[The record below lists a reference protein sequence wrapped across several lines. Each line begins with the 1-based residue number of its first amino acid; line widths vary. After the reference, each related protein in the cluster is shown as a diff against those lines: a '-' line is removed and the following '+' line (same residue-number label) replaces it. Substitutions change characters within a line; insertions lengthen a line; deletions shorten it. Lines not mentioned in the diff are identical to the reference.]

1 MAVSRKIVLPGSFT
15 DEDLPVLRNDPIL
28 ADGSLVLVEPGHPLA
43 PITTVP
49 AAGATLN
56 LENIAR
62 EEGAVLLGAT
72 AAEMRSVLTRAATL
86 TGSAG
91 TLELSGKGGL
101 HAIISQAASSANNGA
116 TIDLPTKLKDY
127 LVAHPNND
135 YFLSL
140 WGRVTRALAGGL
152 SGASGAL
159 ERKAQI
165 LNTTN
170 VGVNYL
176 AAMIDSTSV
185 SGTYPD
191 TNGATGS
198 LQLLGRRGIGGN
210 LTAGTAFLRN
220 IGVNDWTGTSGNP
233 GDPPVVGNIE
243 ARAANMGPVGSFTGS
258 RQANAH
264 TSWVFYRFYIEDL
277 TVSGRTYAA
286 VDALDQAEYVKQV
299 STSGG
304 RYNGDTYTA
313 PSTIA

>member
-1 MAVSRKIVLPGSFT
+1 MAVSRKIVLPLTFT
-15 DEDLPVLRNDPIL
+15 DGALPVLRNDPIL
-28 ADGSLVLVEPGHPLA
+28 TDGSLMLVEPGHPLA
-43 PITTVP
+43 PISSVP
-49 AAGATLN
+49 AAGATME

-62 EEGAVLLGAT
+62 DEAASLLSAT
-72 AAEMRSVLTRAATL
+72 ESQMRSLVSRAASL
-86 TGSAG
+86 TSTAG

-101 HAIISQAASSANNGA
+101 HAIISQAASSANNGVTVA
-116 TIDLPTKLKDY
+116 LPTKVKDY
-127 LVAHPNND
+127 LVAND
-135 YFLSL
+135 GHDFFFSL
-140 WGRVTRALAGGL
+140 WGRVTRALGGGL
-152 SGASGAL
+152 SGSGGAF

-165 LNTTN
+165 
-170 VGVNYL
+170 VGTASPGTLYL
-176 AAMIDSTSV
+176 AAMIDSTSL

-233 GDPPVVGNIE
+233 GAPPAAGSME
-243 ARAANMGPVGSFTGS
+243 AQVNMGPVGVFTGS

-264 TSWVFYRFYIEDL
+264 TSWIFYRLYLEDL
-277 TVSGRTYAA
+277 TVSGRSYAE
-286 VDALDQAEYVKQV
+286 VDALDQAQYTAEV

-313 PSTIA
+313 PATIA